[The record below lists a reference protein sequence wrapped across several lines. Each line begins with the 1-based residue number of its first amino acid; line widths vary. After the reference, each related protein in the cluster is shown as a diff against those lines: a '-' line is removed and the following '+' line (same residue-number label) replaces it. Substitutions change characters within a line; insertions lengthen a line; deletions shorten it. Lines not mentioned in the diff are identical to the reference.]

1 MEAAAPLAFDVYG
14 TLGDPRG
21 MADALHE
28 YTEDAEQVGVRWRT
42 HQLEISWLLTVMER
56 YDDFR
61 AVTRFALQCAL
72 EEAQVQLSG
81 DDLDAIIGHVDRLE
95 LYDDAVPALDALLE
109 SGHRL
114 AILSNGS
121 PSMLETL
128 LKEAG
133 IDDRFDAVI
142 SVHEVGA
149 FKPAPA
155 VYRHAASRL
164 GSEIGETWLISGN
177 PFDAAGAKAAGMRVA
192 KIERTGSF
200 LYPFVGPPDLV
211 CDSLASLPGELA
223 RISA

>member
-1 MEAAAPLAFDVYG
+1 MQAAAPLAFDVYG

-21 MADALHE
+21 MADALSE
-28 YTEDAEQVGVRWRT
+28 YTEDADQVGVRWRT
-42 HQLEISWLLTVMER
+42 HQLEISWLLTLMER

-72 EEAQVQLSG
+72 QEAQVELG
-81 DDLDAIIGHVDRLE
+81 EDELDTIIGHVDRLE
-95 LYDDAVPALDALLE
+95 LYDDAVPALDALSQ

-114 AILSNGS
+114 AVLSNGS
-121 PSMLETL
+121 PCMLEAL
-128 LKEAG
+128 LNEAG
-133 IDDRFDAVI
+133 IDDRFEAVI

-164 GSEIGETWLISGN
+164 GSVIGETWLISGN

-192 KIERTGSF
+192 KIERSGSF
-200 LYPFVGPPDLV
+200 RYPFVAPPDLV
-211 CDSLASLPGELA
+211 CNSLAGLPGELA
-223 RISA
+223 RIDA